1 MEKKSIVYVGL
12 SADIIHEGHVNI
24 LNTATKYGTVIVG
37 LLTDQAIATYKP
49 LPFLNYSQR
58 EMVLKNLKMVDQV
71 IPQKT
76 LDYTINLEKIRPNYV
91 VHGDDW
97 KKGVQ
102 KKIRE
107 KVIKVLKKWGGKL
120 IEPQYTKD
128 ISSTLIKK
136 KIFKSGITNE
146 QRKSKLRRLINAKL
160 IVRIIEAHS
169 GLSALIVENL
179 NFYKKNE
186 FLEFDGIWSSSLTDS
201 TLRGK
206 PDNQSVDYSTRIN
219 GLNDTLETS
228 LKPIIFDADNGGR
241 IEHLP
246 YLIKNLERLGVSAI
260 VIEDKKGLKKNSL
273 FSNQKE
279 SQQENISE
287 FCKKI
292 KKAFE
297 SKISDDFLVIA
308 RIESL
313 ILGRSV
319 KEALLRAE
327 KYSAAGADAILIHSK
342 KQSPKEI
349 FQFANLFIKSKFYK
363 PMIAIPSTYSRTYE
377 KELIKHKF
385 KIVIYANHLLRA
397 SYKAMHDTAYKILH
411 NKRSFETERNIT
423 SIQDI
428 LKLIP

>member
-1 MEKKSIVYVGL
+1 MKKSTVYVGL
-12 SADIIHEGHVNI
+12 SADILHEGHVNI
-24 LNTATKYGTVIVG
+24 LNTAAKYGTVIVG
-37 LLTDQAIATYKP
+37 LLTDEAIATYKP

-76 LDYTINLEKIRPNYV
+76 LDYIFNLEKIRPNYV

-97 KKGVQ
+97 RKGVQ
-102 KKIRE
+102 QKIRE

-136 KIFKSGITNE
+136 KILKSGITNE
-146 QRKSKLRRLINAKL
+146 QRKSKLKRLINAKS

-201 TLRGK
+201 ALRAK
-206 PDNQSVDYSTRIN
+206 PDNQSVDYSTRIS
-219 GLNDTLETS
+219 GLNDILETS

-241 IEHLP
+241 IEHLA
-246 YLIKNLERLGVSAI
+246 YLVKNLERLGVSGI
-260 VIEDKKGLKKNSL
+260 VMEDKKGLKKNSL
-273 FSNQKE
+273 FSDQKE
-279 SQQENISE
+279 SQQENILE

-292 KKAFE
+292 KKASE
-297 SKISDDFLVIA
+297 SKVSDDFLVIA

-313 ILGRSV
+313 ILGKSV
-319 KEALLRAE
+319 KEALIRAE

-342 KQSPKEI
+342 EQNPKEI

-363 PMIAIPSTYSRTYE
+363 PMIAVPSTYSKTYE
-377 KELIKHKF
+377 RELIKHKF

-397 SYKAMHDTAYKILH
+397 SYKAMHDTAYQILF
-411 NKRSFETERNIT
+411 NKRSFESERNIT
-423 SIQDI
+423 SIKDI